1 MSFRNKLLIAF
12 SSLVLIT
19 ILAVGNFSYRVSIN
33 SLTQQTE
40 ENTRL
45 VIQQLRS
52 NLEFR
57 ISDIQRVSD
66 FLFWDA
72 RTQKLLNKRQTPL
85 TAWEEYTEYLQPKLE
100 SALQLSTH
108 TIHISLYI
116 NNESLPEIY
125 SKERRS
131 DLSRKQYSIYH
142 SSRLQNRPWDDKAK
156 LKQDQSEWG
165 QFYNDADNGVISVVR
180 HLKEIS
186 RFPIENLGVLRIQV
200 PIHELFDTDNMEK
213 PGNDSVLMILDH
225 SGNVVYKSEPE
236 GKGAVSL
243 ETLKNN
249 LAYLKVEEE
258 IPVMQGKMVLYVPM
272 HEMHAEARKLKIAT
286 LVACLSSMIVL
297 IIIGAFISQY
307 FSRRVTKIVSAID
320 SFHQG
325 NYLKRIQVKDKDEFA
340 KISDSFNQMASTI
353 NHLIEEVYETK
364 LRSTSAELS
373 ALQAQINPHFL
384 YNTLSAISTLGQLG
398 QPERMHQ
405 MIIKLSQFYR
415 LTLNNGKSLISIAKE
430 LEQVQLYI
438 EIQRIKYDDKFSV
451 IYDVEPDILSQS
463 SVKLILQPFIENAL
477 EHAWYKN
484 NRLNIRITGRLDNG
498 IIEFKIIDDGIGM
511 DKYTIE
517 QLSRLGEEALGYG
530 IRNVDERI
538 KLQYGSQYGVHFH
551 SYLGMGTTIRI
562 QFPSGG
568 LTYENNSTNL

>member
-12 SSLVLIT
+12 SSLVFIT
-19 ILAVGNFSYRVSIN
+19 IIAVGNFSYRVSMD
-33 SLTQQTE
+33 SLTKQTE

-57 ISDIQRVSD
+57 IADIQRVSD

-72 RTQKLLNKRQTPL
+72 RTQKLLNRQQTPL
-85 TAWEEYTEYLQPKLE
+85 TAWEEYTNYLQPKLE

-108 TIHISLYI
+108 TVHVTLYI
-116 NNESLPEIY
+116 NNETLPEIY
-125 SKERRS
+125 TRERQS
-131 DLSRKQYSIYH
+131 DRSRKEYSIYH
-142 SSRLQNRPWDDKAK
+142 SSRLKDRPWDQDRLLA
-156 LKQDQSEWG
+156 QDQSEWG
-165 QFYNDADNGVISVVR
+165 QFFQDEDNGMISVVR
-180 HLKEIS
+180 RLEDIS
-186 RFPIENLGVLRIQV
+186 RFPLQNLGILRIQV
-200 PIHELFDTDNMEK
+200 PIQQLFDTDNIEK
-213 PGNDSVLMILDH
+213 PGNDTVLLIQDQFGH
-225 SGNVVYKSEPE
+225 AVFKSEPS
-236 GKGAVSL
+236 GKEPISL
-243 ETLKNN
+243 AALKNN
-249 LAYLKVEEE
+249 RNYLKVEEE

-272 HEMHAEARKLKIAT
+272 HEMQAEAEKLKVAT
-286 LVACLSSMIVL
+286 LVACLISMVILVL
-297 IIIGAFISQY
+297 IGAFISQY
-307 FSRRVTKIVSAID
+307 FSRRVTKIVSAME

-325 NYLKRIQVKDKDEFA
+325 NYLKRIQVKDRDEFA
-340 KISDSFNQMASTI
+340 QISNSFNQMASTI

-384 YNTLSAISTLGQLG
+384 YNTLSAISTLGKLG
-398 QPERMHQ
+398 QAERMHQ

-415 LTLNNGKSLISIAKE
+415 LTLNNGKSLITIEKE

-438 EIQRIKYDDKFSV
+438 DIQRIKYEDKFTVS
-451 IYDVEPDILSQS
+451 YDVDSILLPMQ

-484 NRLNIRITGRLDNG
+484 NRLNMRITGRLENG
-498 IIEFKIIDDGIGM
+498 IIELKVIDDGIGM
-511 DKYTIE
+511 DKMTTA

-538 KLQYGSQYGVHFH
+538 KLQYGSKYGVHVH
-551 SYLGMGTTIRI
+551 SYLGMGTTILI
-562 QFPSGG
+562 QFPA
-568 LTYENNSTNL
+568 EAEQ